1 MSLHVIFRSCSLNS
15 VHFKERFIPVPKTEL
30 IFQCLRSLIVSLHNI
45 QNAGHLSP
53 ACAVPAHAG
62 GTAQAGRMADITLT
76 VIDDHSSP
84 ECVSGIKDILAQ
96 CPWQTEFVPLAES
109 GNNASMKFCYALA
122 RDSKSELL
130 YLVEDDYLHTL
141 GCVPEMIETHAYF
154 KEKLTARKPNPEVA
168 LMPVDNLFHY
178 FDETMFSSPLVLGPA
193 RHWRVNYYS
202 NWSMLIPQE
211 SIVKHWSAWDAFS
224 KYRLDKP
231 ETHEDALLVPLFK
244 EHIYLFTPVPTLAL
258 HVAGERYQSPFSDW
272 KKIWHDVEN
281 AWNTLTR

>member
-1 MSLHVIFRSCSLNS
+1 MPPDMSLTFLSLVFSNS
-15 VHFKERFIPVPKTEL
+15 VHFKESLFGPKTEL
-30 IFQCLRSLIVSLHNI
+30 IFQYYLLLSLHNI

-53 ACAVPAHAG
+53 ACAVPAED
-62 GTAQAGRMADITLT
+62 QARQGDGRITLT

-109 GNNASMKFCYALA
+109 GNNASMKFCYARA
-122 RDSKSELL
+122 KDSKSELL

-224 KYRLDKP
+224 KYRLVNQ
-231 ETHEDALLVPLFK
+231 TTRTRSCPLFK
-244 EHIYLFTPVPTLAL
+244 DTYICLRLTDVCPCL
-258 HVAGERYQSPFSDW
+258 GERYQSPFW
-272 KKIWHDVEN
+272 TEKRV
-281 AWNTLTR
+281 